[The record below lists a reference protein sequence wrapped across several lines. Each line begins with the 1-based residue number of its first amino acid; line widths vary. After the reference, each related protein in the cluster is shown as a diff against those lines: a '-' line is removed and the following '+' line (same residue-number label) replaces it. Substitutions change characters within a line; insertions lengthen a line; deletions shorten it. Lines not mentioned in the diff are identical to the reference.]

1 MVLFSISCVVS
12 QNFPDFSKINGGNN
26 LLVEFAQDFFP
37 ACMAHLLS
45 FLWSKFY
52 HPEHLFAQIHA
63 VPGLAE
69 ESADA
74 VVHHLAASG
83 DISSDDGFAHGGPFE
98 EGTWHPFAVGGQDHT
113 MASGDFRTD
122 ILR

>member
-1 MVLFSISCVVS
+1 MVFFSISCVVS
-12 QNFPDFSKINGGNN
+12 QNFPDFSKINGGDN

-37 ACMAHLLS
+37 AGLPHLLS
-45 FLWSKFY
+45 FLRGKLY
-52 HPEHLFAQIHA
+52 HPEHLLTQIPA

-83 DISSDDGFAHGGPFE
+83 NIGSDDGFAHSGPFE
-98 EGTWHPFAVGGQDHT
+98 ERTWHPFAVGGQDHT
-113 MASGDFRTD
+113 MASGDFRPD